1 MLNMPDLMGR
11 RAELVKLM
19 HRLKMLDAS
28 ADQRVTAEQTIA
40 SLRCLID
47 ELDDY
52 VLNAAISFDR

>member
-11 RAELVKLM
+11 RTELVKLM
-19 HRLKMLDAS
+19 HRLEMLDGS
-28 ADQRVTAEQTIA
+28 TDQCVTAEQTIA

-52 VLNAAISFDR
+52 VLTAAIGFAR